1 MWAAIWTE
9 GLLHRDAEI
18 ERDDQGDPRIDRGR
32 GELPQRNEHH
42 APRQFGLWGHG
53 ACGNRKGRKVDAGRL
68 PAGHGC
74 GEAPAACPFSC
85 TLEPSTQISA
95 DAT

>member
-1 MWAAIWTE
+1 MLVPYLQCFTPD
-9 GLLHRDAEI
+9 GKL
-18 ERDDQGDPRIDRGR
+18 DPNKEYEPTDT
-32 GELPQRNEHH
+32 
-42 APRQFGLWGHG
+42 
-53 ACGNRKGRKVDAGRL
+53 KGRKVDAGRL